1 MSMHIQWYP
10 GHMTKTRR
18 MMESH
23 MKLVD
28 MVIELMDARVPLS
41 SKNPDID
48 RLAAGKPRL
57 IILTKSDIADANTT
71 ARWAEYFRRLGFFT
85 LPMDLKA
92 GKKKSNTTLLANA
105 VADIMKE
112 KLARQAKK
120 GRLAVPIRAM
130 VAGIP
135 NVGKS
140 TFINM
145 LAGRAVASVADR
157 PGVTRGR
164 QWITV
169 RPEGKTPRA
178 GEYGGFDLMDTPG
191 VLWPKFEDPEVG
203 LRLAVTGAVSDT
215 ILDKI
220 TLAENLVTLL
230 ADAAPTALHNR
241 FNLAIDTTGPRD
253 ALCAIGAARGFKM
266 KGDTVDLERTAI
278 MLLDEFRGGKLGRIS
293 LEAPS
298 GASKPKTSQPA
309 TNCEQQNASS
319 ATPHH
324 AE

>member
-1 MSMHIQWYP
+1 
-10 GHMTKTRR
+10 MTKTRR
-18 MMESH
+18 MMEAH

-57 IILTKSDIADANTT
+57 IILTKSDIADTNMT
-71 ARWAEYFRRLGFFT
+71 ARWAEYFRRSGFFT

-92 GKKKSNTTLLANA
+92 GKKKANTTLLANA
-105 VADIMKE
+105 VSTMMKE

-191 VLWPKFEDPEVG
+191 VLWPKFEDADVG

-220 TLAENLVTLL
+220 TLAEHLITMLGET
-230 ADAAPTALHNR
+230 APAALSTRFKLSLSTETVESAPRNAL
-241 FNLAIDTTGPRD
+241 T
-253 ALCAIGAARGFKM
+253 AIGAARGFKM
-266 KGDTVDLERTAI
+266 KGDTIDLERTAI
-278 MLLDEFRGGKLGRIS
+278 MLLDEFRGGKLGRIT
-293 LEAPS
+293 LESP
-298 GASKPKTSQPA
+298 GTVNKPKPESIEPVASCDRLISNVPA
-309 TNCEQQNASS
+309 EL
-319 ATPHH
+319 PPYG
-324 AE
+324 E